1 MSEEIRTEEKARQ
14 EQAERAHVI
23 VLKKPHTWEQKEYTE
38 IDLCRLSFPCV
49 CSHRASLSI
58 CVLVGR

>member
-23 VLKKPHTWEQKEYTE
+23 VLKKRGQ
-38 IDLCRLSFPCV
+38 ISSAFP
-49 CSHRASLSI
+49 
-58 CVLVGR
+58 